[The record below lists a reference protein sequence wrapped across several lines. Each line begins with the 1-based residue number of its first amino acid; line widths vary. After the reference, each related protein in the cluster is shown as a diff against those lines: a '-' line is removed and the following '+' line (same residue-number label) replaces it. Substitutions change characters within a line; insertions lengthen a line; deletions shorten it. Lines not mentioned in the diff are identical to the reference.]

1 VSTPVKRPGPSVAV
15 WLTVALAASGGICIV
30 TGVLTAFFVA
40 DHSSSDSSPSS
51 LIAFGLVG
59 LGVLAV
65 VLGALLLGG
74 IALARLWR
82 RARRSPHA
90 VAPDHR

>member
-1 VSTPVKRPGPSVAV
+1 MSTPVRRPGPSVAV
-15 WLTVALAASGGICIV
+15 WLAVALAASGGICV
-30 TGVLTAFFVA
+30 VASMLTAFLVA

-51 LIAFGLVG
+51 LIAIGLGG

-65 VLGALLLGG
+65 ALGALLLGG

-82 RARRSPHA
+82 RTARRNP
-90 VAPDHR
+90 

>member
-1 VSTPVKRPGPSVAV
+1 VTAWLAV
-15 WLTVALAASGGICIV
+15 TLAAAGGICIV
-30 TGVLTAFFVA
+30 ASMLTAFLIA

-51 LIAFGLVG
+51 LIAISLGG

-65 VLGALLLGG
+65 ALGALLLGG

-82 RARRSPHA
+82 RPGGRRGRPRRTARRYP
-90 VAPDHR
+90 

>member
-1 VSTPVKRPGPSVAV
+1 VAV
-15 WLTVALAASGGICIV
+15 RLAVALAAAGGICMVASMLI
-30 TGVLTAFFVA
+30 AFVVA

-51 LIAFGLVG
+51 LIAIGLGG

-65 VLGALLLGG
+65 ALGTLLLSS

-82 RARRSPHA
+82 RIRRPPRA
-90 VAPDHR
+90 APDGR

>member
-1 VSTPVKRPGPSVAV
+1 MVASM
-15 WLTVALAASGGICIV
+15 LI
-30 TGVLTAFFVA
+30 AFVIA

-51 LIAFGLVG
+51 LIAIGLGG

-65 VLGALLLGG
+65 ALGTLLLSG

-82 RARRSPHA
+82 RIRRRPRA
-90 VAPDHR
+90 APDGR

>member
-1 VSTPVKRPGPSVAV
+1 M
-15 WLTVALAASGGICIV
+15 
-30 TGVLTAFFVA
+30 TAFLVA

-51 LIAFGLVG
+51 LIAIGLGG

-65 VLGALLLGG
+65 ALGALLLGG

-82 RARRSPHA
+82 RARRSPRA
-90 VAPDHR
+90 AAPDHR

>member
-1 VSTPVKRPGPSVAV
+1 MAV
-15 WLTVALAASGGICIV
+15 WLAVALAAAGGICIV
-30 TGVLTAFFVA
+30 ASMLTAFVVA

-51 LIAFGLVG
+51 LIAIGLGG

-65 VLGALLLGG
+65 ALGALLLGG

-82 RARRSPHA
+82 RARRSPRA
-90 VAPDHR
+90 AAPDHR